1 MLYTSYTFCTLD
13 LSAKV
18 PEQIE
23 LVQNHPTRS
32 AEGKQLQAHSWFDN
46 LKMSQAKY
54 LKNNQSTSNGVVA
67 SSGDAAAQNNL
78 AINNMF
84 KGILLIDS
92 RQTGDQK

>member
-1 MLYTSYTFCTLD
+1 
-13 LSAKV
+13 V

-54 LKNNQSTSNGVVA
+54 LKNNQSTSNGLVA
-67 SSGDAAAQNNL
+67 SSSGDSAAQNNL

-84 KGILLIDS
+84 KGIL
-92 RQTGDQK
+92 